1 MVLHRGIRMN
11 INMTKIS
18 IIFFCLIQF
27 LWTQDYKVLSSQVTG
42 GQSNSNSDSF
52 NLTSGSLSHSVKSSS
67 SDSFSVSQGIMG
79 VTKSLYALPPV
90 VNAFIADTIYR
101 DGMPIRVQGIL
112 TDLNGIASADLHLQL
127 GGSQEPIIIPMTAL
141 NDSIY
146 EVSIADSL
154 VTIKNFRAFIRGDD
168 NMAYT
173 GESDRLTPSVKYGE
187 NELTT
192 MIENSIYPDGIPSER
207 WRMLSFPGS
216 QDNPSITKPK
226 QEGHVFYVWD
236 LDDSTWVVPD
246 SIYTGQAYWFKHIYE
261 NPVPFSSDSG
271 MAIPLDP
278 YIIEL
283 KTGWNMVG
291 SPFAFPVEV
300 SADPNEVS
308 ALYFFGDSTNRDGW
322 SLQEYRMDPWA
333 GYAVYTELDSATIEL
348 LPFPIEDQE
357 NSTNRIAGEGWT
369 IALSAES
376 ERYIDKSM
384 VIGRHRNAKDVKD
397 GMDIPL
403 LPSVSKGL
411 SVALS
416 LDNDTRFDHSSDIR
430 STDEQNG
437 VWSLSVYSS
446 SDPGPVEFSA
456 VANGLIPPEISVAVL
471 DIQTRKIYQD
481 VLVNPFT
488 IDDRL
493 KLGYE
498 LKFVAGDPAYVES
511 MLLEILSQ
519 IPSEFALGQNYPNP
533 FNPITRLDYLL
544 PRRSDVSIRVYN
556 MLGQE
561 IITLLRQEQPY
572 GKYSVS
578 WNGLDKYGKQVAS
591 GVYFTELKSR
601 NIRRVTKMLLL
612 K

>member
-1 MVLHRGIRMN
+1 MNKNMIKSNIIVLLA
-11 INMTKIS
+11 
-18 IIFFCLIQF
+18 FQF
-27 LWTQDYKVLSSQVTG
+27 IVGQDYILKSPQVTG
-42 GQSNSNSDSF
+42 GQASLSSDLF
-52 NLTSGSLSHSVKSSS
+52 NLSSNTATQSADPSS

-79 VTKSLYALPPV
+79 VTQGLYALPPV
-90 VNAFIADTIYR
+90 VNASIADTIYR
-101 DGMPIRVQGIL
+101 DGMPIRVQGVL
-112 TDLNGIASADLHLQL
+112 VDMNGIASADLYLQQ
-127 GGSQEPIIIPMTAL
+127 GGAEETVIIPMVAL
-141 NDSIY
+141 NDSIF
-146 EVSIADSL
+146 EASIAESL
-154 VTIKNFRAFIRGDD
+154 VTVKNFRAFIRGHD

-192 MIENSIYPDGIPSER
+192 MIDNSIYPNGIPTEH

-216 QDNPSITKPK
+216 QDNPSIAKPK

-246 SIYTGQAYWFKHIYE
+246 SIYSGQAYWFKHIYE
-261 NPVPFSSDSG
+261 DPVPFSSDSG
-271 MAIPLDP
+271 TAIPLEP
-278 YIIEL
+278 YTINL
-283 KTGWNMVG
+283 KNGWNMVG

-322 SLQEYRMDPWA
+322 SLQEYEMDPWA
-333 GYAVYTELDSATIEL
+333 GYAVYTDLESATIDL
-348 LPFPIEDQE
+348 LPFPIEDEE
-357 NSTNRIAGEGWT
+357 NNTNRMIAEDEWT
-369 IALSAES
+369 IVLSVES
-376 ERYIDKSM
+376 NRFIDKTGR
-384 VIGRHRNAKDVKD
+384 IGRHSNAKDVKD
-397 GMDIPL
+397 NMDIPI
-403 LPSVSKGL
+403 LPSVGKGL
-411 SVALS
+411 SMALS

-430 STDEQNG
+430 SIDEQNG
-437 VWSLSVYSS
+437 VWSVSIFSG
-446 SDPGPVEFSA
+446 SDPGPVQFSA
-456 VANGLIPPEISVAVL
+456 TAEGSIPPEISVAVL
-471 DIQTRKIYQD
+471 DIQTRKIYTD

-488 IDDRL
+488 IDERL
-493 KLGYE
+493 SLAYE

-578 WNGLDKYGKQVAS
+578 WNGLDKSGKQVAS
-591 GVYFTELKSR
+591 GVYFTELRAGS
-601 NIRRVTKMLLL
+601 IRKTRKMLLL

>member
-1 MVLHRGIRMN
+1 MN
-11 INMTKIS
+11 IIMKYKPMLLLLLVK
-18 IIFFCLIQF
+18 CLWAQNYD
-27 LWTQDYKVLSSQVTG
+27 LPVSQVTG
-42 GQSNSNSDSF
+42 GQVNSESENY
-52 NLTSGSLSHSVKSSS
+52 SLSSNTSSLSAEFSS

-79 VTKSLYALPPV
+79 VTKGLYALPPV
-90 VNAFIADTIYR
+90 VSAFIADTIYR
-101 DGMPIRVQGIL
+101 DGMPIRIQGIL

-192 MIENSIYPDGIPSER
+192 MIDNSIYPDGIPSER

-216 QDNPSITKPK
+216 QDNPSIAKPK

-271 MAIPLDP
+271 MAIPLEP
-278 YIIEL
+278 YTIEL

-357 NSTNRIAGEGWT
+357 NSTNRIAGEGWA

-493 KLGYE
+493 RLGYE

>member
-1 MVLHRGIRMN
+1 MVHHRGIRMN

-52 NLTSGSLSHSVKSSS
+52 NLTSGSLSHSVRSSS

-207 WRMLSFPGS
+207 WRMLSFPGR
-216 QDNPSITKPK
+216 QDNPSIAKPK

-271 MAIPLDP
+271 MAIPLEP
-278 YIIEL
+278 YKIEL

-357 NSTNRIAGEGWT
+357 NSTNRIAEEGWT
-369 IALSAES
+369 IVLSAES

-416 LDNDTRFDHSSDIR
+416 LDNDTRFNYSSDIR

-601 NIRRVTKMLLL
+601 NVRRVTKMLLL

>member
-1 MVLHRGIRMN
+1 MKIMSELALVVFLIFQL
-11 INMTKIS
+11 MTAQNYNVNTPQI
-18 IIFFCLIQF
+18 
-27 LWTQDYKVLSSQVTG
+27 TG
-42 GQSNSNSDSF
+42 GQENSSSDNYNLNSN
-52 NLTSGSLSHSVKSSS
+52 TSSLSAEYSS

-79 VTKSLYALPPV
+79 VTKGLYALPPA

-101 DGMPIRVQGIL
+101 NGMPIRVQGIL
-112 TDLNGIASADLHLQL
+112 TDINGIASADLHLQL

-216 QDNPSITKPK
+216 QDNPSIAKPK

-271 MAIPLDP
+271 MAIPLEP
-278 YIIEL
+278 YTIEL

-348 LPFPIEDQE
+348 LPFPIQDQE

-403 LPSVSKGL
+403 LPSLSKGL

-416 LDNDTRFDHSSDIR
+416 LDNDARFNYSSDIR

-437 VWSLSVYSS
+437 VWSLSVCSS

-533 FNPITRLDYLL
+533 FNPITRLDYRL

>member
-1 MVLHRGIRMN
+1 MKKIIRN
-11 INMTKIS
+11 IF
-18 IIFFCLIQF
+18 IILAFFNLFIF
-27 LWTQDYKVLSSQVTG
+27 GQDYRLLAPQVTG
-42 GQSNSNSDSF
+42 GQ
-52 NLTSGSLSHSVKSSS
+52 VSSS
-67 SDSFSVSQGIMG
+67 SDSFSLSSNTAAQSADPSSSDSLSFSPGIMG
-79 VTKSLYALPPV
+79 VTKGLYALPPV
-90 VNAFIADTIYR
+90 VSAFIADTIYR

-192 MIENSIYPDGIPSER
+192 MIDNSIYPDGIPSER

-216 QDNPSITKPK
+216 QDNPSIAKPK

-271 MAIPLDP
+271 MAIPLEP
-278 YIIEL
+278 YTIDL

-578 WNGLDKYGKQVAS
+578 WNGLDKSGKQVAS
-591 GVYFTELKSR
+591 GVYFTELRAGS
-601 NIRRVTKMLLL
+601 IRKTRKMLLL

>member
-1 MVLHRGIRMN
+1 MYK
-11 INMTKIS
+11 NMKIMS
-18 IIFFCLIQF
+18 ELALVVFLIFQLMTAQNYNVNTPQI
-27 LWTQDYKVLSSQVTG
+27 TG
-42 GQSNSNSDSF
+42 GQENSSSDNYNLNSN
-52 NLTSGSLSHSVKSSS
+52 TSSLSAEYSS

-79 VTKSLYALPPV
+79 VTKGLYALPPA

-112 TDLNGIASADLHLQL
+112 TDINGIASADLHLQL

-216 QDNPSITKPK
+216 QDNPSIAKPK

-236 LDDSTWVVPD
+236 LDDSIWVVPD

-271 MAIPLDP
+271 TAIPLEP

-333 GYAVYTELDSATIEL
+333 GYAVYTELDSTTIEL
-348 LPFPIEDQE
+348 LPFPIQDQE

-384 VIGRHRNAKDVKD
+384 LIGRHRNAKDVKD

-416 LDNDTRFDHSSDIR
+416 LDNDTRFDHSSDVR

-471 DIQTRKIYQD
+471 DIQTRNIYQD

-488 IDDRL
+488 IDDRF

-519 IPSEFALGQNYPNP
+519 IPSEFTLGQNYPNP

-591 GVYFTELKSR
+591 GVYFTELKAGKV
-601 NIRRVTKMLLL
+601 RRVTKMLLL

>member
-1 MVLHRGIRMN
+1 MKIMSELTLVVFLIFQL
-11 INMTKIS
+11 MTAQNYNVNTPQI
-18 IIFFCLIQF
+18 
-27 LWTQDYKVLSSQVTG
+27 TG
-42 GQSNSNSDSF
+42 GQENSSSDNYKLNSN
-52 NLTSGSLSHSVKSSS
+52 TSSLSAEYSS

-79 VTKSLYALPPV
+79 VTKGLYALPPA

-101 DGMPIRVQGIL
+101 NGMPIRVQGIL
-112 TDLNGIASADLHLQL
+112 TDINGIASADLHLQL

-192 MIENSIYPDGIPSER
+192 MIDNSIYPDGIPSER

-216 QDNPSITKPK
+216 QDNPSIAKPK

-271 MAIPLDP
+271 MAIPLEP
-278 YIIEL
+278 YTIEL

-348 LPFPIEDQE
+348 LPFPIENQE

-519 IPSEFALGQNYPNP
+519 IPSEIALGQNYPNP
-533 FNPITRLDYLL
+533 FNPITSLDYLL

-578 WNGLDKYGKQVAS
+578 WNGLDKYGKKVAS

>member
-1 MVLHRGIRMN
+1 MINLIRNKMN
-11 INMTKIS
+11 NKLLIFTYLIS
-18 IIFFCLIQF
+18 FAF
-27 LWTQDYKVLSSQVTG
+27 TQNYDLPVSQVTG
-42 GQSNSNSDSF
+42 GQVNSSSDSY
-52 NLTSGSLSHSVKSSS
+52 NLSSNTSSLSAEFSS

-79 VTKSLYALPPV
+79 VTQGLYALPPV
-90 VNAFIADTIYR
+90 VSAFIADTIYR

-192 MIENSIYPDGIPSER
+192 MIDNSIYPDGIPSER

-216 QDNPSITKPK
+216 QDNPSIAKPK

-271 MAIPLDP
+271 MAIPLEP
-278 YIIEL
+278 YTIEL

>member
-1 MVLHRGIRMN
+1 MKKNMIKSNIIVLLA
-11 INMTKIS
+11 
-18 IIFFCLIQF
+18 FQF
-27 LWTQDYKVLSSQVTG
+27 IVGQDYILKSPQVTG
-42 GQSNSNSDSF
+42 GQVNSSSDSF
-52 NLTSGSLSHSVKSSS
+52 NLTSNTATQSAEASS

-79 VTKSLYALPPV
+79 VTQGLYALPPI

-101 DGMPIRVQGIL
+101 DGMPVRVQGVL
-112 TDLNGIASADLHLQL
+112 VDMNGIASADLYLQQ
-127 GGSQEPIIIPMTAL
+127 GGAEETVIIPMVAL

-154 VTIKNFRAFIRGDD
+154 VTIKNFRAFIRGND

-192 MIENSIYPDGIPSER
+192 MIDNSIYPNGIPSER

-216 QDNPSITKPK
+216 QDNPSIAKPK
-226 QEGHVFYVWD
+226 QEGHVFYIWD

-246 SIYTGQAYWFKHIYE
+246 SIYSGQAYWFKHIYE
-261 NPVPFSSDSG
+261 DPVPFNSDSG
-271 MAIPLDP
+271 TAIPLEP
-278 YIIEL
+278 YTINL
-283 KTGWNMVG
+283 KNGWNMVG

-300 SADPNEVS
+300 AADPNEVS

-322 SLQEYRMDPWA
+322 SLQEYKMDPWA
-333 GYAVYTELDSATIEL
+333 GYAVYTDLESATIDL
-348 LPFPIEDQE
+348 LPFPIEDEE
-357 NSTNRIAGEGWT
+357 NSARRIAEEGWT
-369 IALSAES
+369 ILLSAES
-376 ERYIDKSM
+376 ERYIDKAGI
-384 VIGRHRNAKDVKD
+384 IGRNSGAKDVKD
-397 GMDIPL
+397 DMDIPL
-403 LPSVSKGL
+403 LPFVSKGL
-411 SVALS
+411 SVAIS
-416 LDNDTRFDHSSDIR
+416 LDNDNSFDYSSDIR
-430 STDEQNG
+430 SIDELNG
-437 VWSLSVYSS
+437 VWSVSLSS
-446 SDPGPVEFSA
+446 SGDPGPVQFSA
-456 VANGLIPPEISVAVL
+456 EANGSIPPEISVAVL
-471 DIQTRKIYQD
+471 DIQTRKIYTD
-481 VLVNPFT
+481 VLVKP
-488 IDDRL
+488 IDINDRL
-493 KLGYE
+493 SLGYE
-498 LKFVAGDPAYVES
+498 LKFVIGDPAYVES

-578 WNGLDKYGKQVAS
+578 WNGLDKSGKQVAS
-591 GVYFTELKSR
+591 GVYFTELRAGS
-601 NIRRVTKMLLL
+601 IRKTRKMLLL

>member
-1 MVLHRGIRMN
+1 MSNFTMRY
-11 INMTKIS
+11 
-18 IIFFCLIQF
+18 IFLLFCLHHF
-27 LWTQDYKVLSSQVTG
+27 VLSQEYILRSPQVTG
-42 GQSNSNSDSF
+42 GQVN
-52 NLTSGSLSHSVKSSS
+52 SS
-67 SDSFSVSQGIMG
+67 SDSYNLSSNTATQSADASSSDSLSFSPGIMG
-79 VTKSLYALPPV
+79 VTKGLYALPPV
-90 VNAFIADTIYR
+90 VSAFIADTIYR

-216 QDNPSITKPK
+216 QDNPSIAKPK

-348 LPFPIEDQE
+348 LPFPIENHE

-416 LDNDTRFDHSSDIR
+416 LDNDTRFNYSSDIR

>member
-1 MVLHRGIRMN
+1 
-11 INMTKIS
+11 
-18 IIFFCLIQF
+18 
-27 LWTQDYKVLSSQVTG
+27 
-42 GQSNSNSDSF
+42 
-52 NLTSGSLSHSVKSSS
+52 
-67 SDSFSVSQGIMG
+67 
-79 VTKSLYALPPV
+79 
-90 VNAFIADTIYR
+90 
-101 DGMPIRVQGIL
+101 
-112 TDLNGIASADLHLQL
+112 
-127 GGSQEPIIIPMTAL
+127 
-141 NDSIY
+141 
-146 EVSIADSL
+146 
-154 VTIKNFRAFIRGDD
+154 
-168 NMAYT
+168 
-173 GESDRLTPSVKYGE
+173 
-187 NELTT
+187 

-216 QDNPSITKPK
+216 QDNPSIEKPK

-246 SIYTGQAYWFKHIYE
+246 FIYTGQAYWFKHIYE

-271 MAIPLDP
+271 TAIPLDP

-348 LPFPIEDQE
+348 LPFPIENQE
-357 NSTNRIAGEGWT
+357 NSTKRIAGEGWT

-376 ERYIDKSM
+376 ERYIDKSI

-403 LPSVSKGL
+403 LPSLSKGF
-411 SVALS
+411 SMALS
-416 LDNDTRFDHSSDIR
+416 LDNDARFNYSSDIR

-437 VWSLSVYSS
+437 VWSLSIYSS

-519 IPSEFALGQNYPNP
+519 IPSEFTLGQNYPNP

-561 IITLLRQEQPY
+561 IITLLREEQPY

-578 WNGLDKYGKQVAS
+578 WNGLDNYGKQVAS
-591 GVYFTELKSR
+591 GVYFTELKAGKV
-601 NIRRVTKMLLL
+601 RRVTKMLLL

>member
-1 MVLHRGIRMN
+1 MNKKMIRNNIIVL
-11 INMTKIS
+11 
-18 IIFFCLIQF
+18 LAIQF
-27 LWTQDYKVLSSQVTG
+27 FIAQDFDVLSSQITG
-42 GQSNSNSDSF
+42 GQTNSSSDSF
-52 NLTSGSLSHSVKSSS
+52 NLTSSAMSQSTESSS
-67 SDSFSVSQGIMG
+67 SDSFSVSQGITG
-79 VTKSLYALPPV
+79 ITQSLYALPPV

-112 TDLNGIASADLHLQL
+112 TDLNGIASAELYLQQ
-127 GGSQEPIIIPMTAL
+127 GGSTEPIVIPMVAL

-173 GESDRLTPSVKYGE
+173 GESNRLTPSVKYGE

-192 MIENSIYPDGIPSER
+192 MIDNSIYPDGIPSEH

-216 QDNPSITKPK
+216 QDNPSISKPK

-261 NPVPFSSDSG
+261 NSVPFSSDSG
-271 MAIPLDP
+271 MAIPLEP
-278 YIIEL
+278 YTIDL

-300 SADPNEVS
+300 SADPSEVS

-333 GYAVYTELDSATIEL
+333 GYAIHTNLESATIEL
-348 LPFPIEDQE
+348 LPFPEEDQE
-357 NSTNRIAGEGWT
+357 SNAGRLAEEGWT
-369 IALSAES
+369 IFLSAES
-376 ERYIDKSM
+376 EKYIDKTM

-416 LDNDTRFDHSSDIR
+416 LDNGTRFDHSSDIR
-430 STDEQNG
+430 SIDGKNG
-437 VWSLSVYSS
+437 VWSLSISS
-446 SDPGPVEFSA
+446 SNNPGPVQFSA
-456 VANGLIPPEISVAVL
+456 AADGSIPPEITVAVL
-471 DIQTRKIYQD
+471 DIQTRKIYED

-493 KLGYE
+493 KLAYE
-498 LKFVAGDPAYVES
+498 LRFVAGDPAYVES

-561 IITLLRQEQPY
+561 IITLLKQEQPY

-578 WNGLDKYGKQVAS
+578 WNGLDKSGKQVAS
-591 GVYFTELKSR
+591 GVYFTELRAGS
-601 NIRRVTKMLLL
+601 IRKTRKMLLL

>member
-1 MVLHRGIRMN
+1 MN
-11 INMTKIS
+11 I
-18 IIFFCLIQF
+18 IIKYKPMLLLLLVKF
-27 LWTQDYKVLSSQVTG
+27 LWAQDYNVLSSQVTS
-42 GQSNSNSDSF
+42 GQVNSSSDSY
-52 NLTSGSLSHSVKSSS
+52 NLSSNTASQSAESSS
-67 SDSFSVSQGIMG
+67 SDSLSLSPGLMGITQG
-79 VTKSLYALPPV
+79 LYALPPV
-90 VNAFIADTIYR
+90 VSAFIADTIYR

-112 TDLNGIASADLHLQL
+112 TDLNGIASADLHLQQ
-127 GGSQEPIIIPMTAL
+127 GGSQESIIIPMTAL

-154 VTIKNFRAFIRGDD
+154 VTINNFRAFIRGDD

-173 GESDRLTPSVKYGE
+173 GESNRLTPSVKYGE

-192 MIENSIYPDGIPSER
+192 MIDNSIYPNGIPSER

-216 QDNPSITKPK
+216 QDNPSIAKPK

-271 MAIPLDP
+271 MAIPLEP
-278 YIIEL
+278 YTINL
-283 KTGWNMVG
+283 KNGWNMVG

-300 SADPNEVS
+300 SADPIEVS

-333 GYAVYTELDSATIEL
+333 GYAVYTDLDSATVDL
-348 LPFPIEDQE
+348 LPFPIEDEE
-357 NSTNRIAGEGWT
+357 NSSNRIAEEGWT
-369 IALSAES
+369 IVLSAES
-376 ERYIDKSM
+376 ERYIDKTM

-403 LPSVSKGL
+403 LPPVSKGL

-416 LDNDTRFDHSSDIR
+416 LDNGTRFDHSSDIR
-430 STDEQNG
+430 SIDQQNG
-437 VWSLSVYSS
+437 VWSLSVSS
-446 SDPGPVEFSA
+446 ASDPGPVQFSA
-456 VANGLIPPEISVAVL
+456 AAEGSIAPEISVAVL
-471 DIQTRKIYQD
+471 DIQTRKIYTD
-481 VLVNPFT
+481 ILVNSFT
-488 IDDRL
+488 IDERL
-493 KLGYE
+493 SLAYE

-578 WNGLDKYGKQVAS
+578 WNGLDKSGKQVAS
-591 GVYFTELKSR
+591 GVYFTELRAGS
-601 NIRRVTKMLLL
+601 IRKTRKMLLL

>member
-1 MVLHRGIRMN
+1 MKMN
-11 INMTKIS
+11 NKIKNN
-18 IIFFCLIQF
+18 IILLLAFQF
-27 LWTQDYKVLSSQVTG
+27 LVGQDYILLAPQVTG
-42 GQSNSNSDSF
+42 GQVSSSSDSF
-52 NLTSGSLSHSVKSSS
+52 SLTSNTATQSAEASS

-79 VTKSLYALPPV
+79 VTQGLYALPPV

-112 TDLNGIASADLHLQL
+112 VDMNGIASADLYLQQ
-127 GGSQEPIIIPMTAL
+127 GGAEETVIIPMVAL
-141 NDSIY
+141 NDSIF
-146 EVSIADSL
+146 EASIADSL
-154 VTIKNFRAFIRGDD
+154 VTIKNFRAFIRGHD

-173 GESDRLTPSVKYGE
+173 GESDRLTPSVKYGDT
-187 NELTT
+187 ELTT
-192 MIENSIYPDGIPSER
+192 MIDNSIYPNGIPSEH
-207 WRMLSFPGS
+207 WRMLSFPGR
-216 QDNPSITKPK
+216 QDNPSIAKPK
-226 QEGHVFYVWD
+226 QDGHVFYVWD

-271 MAIPLDP
+271 MAIPLEP
-278 YIIEL
+278 YTINL
-283 KTGWNMVG
+283 KNGWNMVG

-322 SLQEYRMDPWA
+322 SLQEYKMDPWA
-333 GYAVYTELDSATIEL
+333 GYAVYTDLESATIDL
-348 LPFPIEDQE
+348 LPFPIEDEE
-357 NSTNRIAGEGWT
+357 NNARRITGEGWT
-369 IALSAES
+369 IVLSAES
-376 ERYIDKSM
+376 ERYIDKTM
-384 VIGRHRNAKDVKD
+384 VIGRHSNAKDIKD

-403 LPSVSKGL
+403 LPSVGKGL
-411 SVALS
+411 SMALS
-416 LDNDTRFDHSSDIR
+416 LDSGTRFDHSSDIR
-430 STDEQNG
+430 SIDEQNG
-437 VWSLSVYSS
+437 VWSVSIFSG
-446 SDPGPVEFSA
+446 SDPGPVQFSA
-456 VANGLIPPEISVAVL
+456 AAEGSIPPEISVVVL
-471 DIQTRKIYQD
+471 DIQTRKIYTD
-481 VLVNPFT
+481 VLVNPFS
-488 IDDRL
+488 IDERL
-493 KLGYE
+493 SLAYE

-519 IPSEFALGQNYPNP
+519 IPSEFSLGQNYPNP

-578 WNGLDKYGKQVAS
+578 WNGLDKSGKQVAS
-591 GVYFTELKSR
+591 GVYFTELRAGS
-601 NIRRVTKMLLL
+601 IRKTRKMLLL

>member
-1 MVLHRGIRMN
+1 MSNFTMRY
-11 INMTKIS
+11 
-18 IIFFCLIQF
+18 IFLLFCLHHF
-27 LWTQDYKVLSSQVTG
+27 VLSQEYILRSPQVTG
-42 GQSNSNSDSF
+42 GQVN
-52 NLTSGSLSHSVKSSS
+52 SS
-67 SDSFSVSQGIMG
+67 SDSYNLSSNTATQSADASSSDSLSFSPGIMG
-79 VTKSLYALPPV
+79 VTKGLYALPPV
-90 VNAFIADTIYR
+90 VSAFIADTIYR

-216 QDNPSITKPK
+216 QDNPSIAKPK

-271 MAIPLDP
+271 MAIPLEP
-278 YIIEL
+278 YTIEL

-348 LPFPIEDQE
+348 LPFPTESQE

-416 LDNDTRFDHSSDIR
+416 LDNDTRFNYSSDIR

>member
-1 MVLHRGIRMN
+1 MKKNKM
-11 INMTKIS
+11 KIS
-18 IIFFCLIQF
+18 FLFLCLIQF
-27 LWTQDYKVLSSQVTG
+27 VWAQDYDLPVSQVTG
-42 GQSNSNSDSF
+42 GQANSSSDSY
-52 NLTSGSLSHSVKSSS
+52 NLSSNTSSLSAEFSS

-79 VTKSLYALPPV
+79 VTKGLYALPPV
-90 VNAFIADTIYR
+90 VSAFIADTIYR

-112 TDLNGIASADLHLQL
+112 TDLNGIASADLHLQQ

-154 VTIKNFRAFIRGDD
+154 VTINNFRAFIRGDD

-192 MIENSIYPDGIPSER
+192 MIENSIYPDGIPSEH

-216 QDNPSITKPK
+216 QDNPSIAKPK

-271 MAIPLDP
+271 MAIPLEP
-278 YIIEL
+278 YTIEL

-322 SLQEYRMDPWA
+322 SLQEYRMAPWA

-348 LPFPIEDQE
+348 LPFPIEDEE
-357 NSTNRIAGEGWT
+357 NSTNRIAEEGWT
-369 IALSAES
+369 IVLSAES
-376 ERYIDKSM
+376 EKYIDKTM

-416 LDNDTRFDHSSDIR
+416 LDNGTRFDHSSDIR
-430 STDEQNG
+430 SIDQQNG
-437 VWSLSVYSS
+437 VWSLSVVSS
-446 SDPGPVEFSA
+446 SDPGPVQFSA
-456 VANGLIPPEISVAVL
+456 AAEGLIPPEISVAVL

-493 KLGYE
+493 KLAYE

-572 GKYSVS
+572 
-578 WNGLDKYGKQVAS
+578 
-591 GVYFTELKSR
+591 
-601 NIRRVTKMLLL
+601 
-612 K
+612 

>member
-1 MVLHRGIRMN
+1 M
-11 INMTKIS
+11 KIMS
-18 IIFFCLIQF
+18 ELALVVFLVFQLLIAQNYNVN
-27 LWTQDYKVLSSQVTG
+27 TPQITG
-42 GQSNSNSDSF
+42 GQQSSSSDNYNLSSNTATQSADASS
-52 NLTSGSLSHSVKSSS
+52 SGSLS
-67 SDSFSVSQGIMG
+67 FSPGIMG
-79 VTKSLYALPPV
+79 VTKGLYALPPV
-90 VNAFIADTIYR
+90 VSVFIADTIYR
-101 DGMPIRVQGIL
+101 DGMPIRAQGIL

-173 GESDRLTPSVKYGE
+173 GESDWLTPSVKYGE

-192 MIENSIYPDGIPSER
+192 MIDNSIYPAGIPSER
-207 WRMLSFPGS
+207 WRMLSFPGR
-216 QDNPSITKPK
+216 QDNPSIAKPK

-271 MAIPLDP
+271 MAIPLEP
-278 YIIEL
+278 YTIDL

-348 LPFPIEDQE
+348 LPFPIQDQE

-403 LPSVSKGL
+403 LPSLSKGL

-416 LDNDTRFDHSSDIR
+416 LDNDARFNYSSDIR

-437 VWSLSVYSS
+437 VWSLSVCSS

-561 IITLLRQEQPY
+561 IITLLKQEQPY

-578 WNGLDKYGKQVAS
+578 WNGLDKYGKLVAS
-591 GVYFTELKSR
+591 GVYFTELKAGKV
-601 NIRRVTKMLLL
+601 RRVTKMLLL

>member
-1 MVLHRGIRMN
+1 MKKNKM
-11 INMTKIS
+11 KIS
-18 IIFFCLIQF
+18 FLFLCLIQF
-27 LWTQDYKVLSSQVTG
+27 VWAQDYDLPVSQVTG
-42 GQSNSNSDSF
+42 GQINSESENYRLSSN
-52 NLTSGSLSHSVKSSS
+52 TSSLSADFSS

-79 VTKSLYALPPV
+79 VTKGLYALPPV
-90 VNAFIADTIYR
+90 VSAFIADTIYR
-101 DGMPIRVQGIL
+101 DGMPIRIQGIL

-192 MIENSIYPDGIPSER
+192 MIDNSIYPDGIPSER

-216 QDNPSITKPK
+216 QDNPSIAKPK

-271 MAIPLDP
+271 MAIPLEP
-278 YIIEL
+278 YTIDL

-291 SPFAFPVEV
+291 SPFAYPVEV

-348 LPFPIEDQE
+348 LPFPIENQE
-357 NSTNRIAGEGWT
+357 NSTNRIAAEGWT

-544 PRRSDVSIRVYN
+544 PIRSDVSISVYN

>member
-1 MVLHRGIRMN
+1 MKKNKM
-11 INMTKIS
+11 KIS
-18 IIFFCLIQF
+18 FLFLCLIQF
-27 LWTQDYKVLSSQVTG
+27 VWAQDYDLPVSQVTG
-42 GQSNSNSDSF
+42 GQINSESENYRLSSN
-52 NLTSGSLSHSVKSSS
+52 TSSLSADFSS
-67 SDSFSVSQGIMG
+67 SDSFSVSLGIMG
-79 VTKSLYALPPV
+79 VTKGLYALPPV
-90 VNAFIADTIYR
+90 VSAFIADTIYR

-216 QDNPSITKPK
+216 QDNPSIAKPK

-271 MAIPLDP
+271 MAIPLEP
-278 YIIEL
+278 YTIEL

-348 LPFPIEDQE
+348 LPFPTESQE

-416 LDNDTRFDHSSDIR
+416 LDNDTRFNYSSDIR

>member
-1 MVLHRGIRMN
+1 MKKNKM
-11 INMTKIS
+11 KIS
-18 IIFFCLIQF
+18 FLFLCLIQF
-27 LWTQDYKVLSSQVTG
+27 VWAQDYDLPVSQVTG
-42 GQSNSNSDSF
+42 GQINSESENYRLSSN
-52 NLTSGSLSHSVKSSS
+52 TSSLSADFSS
-67 SDSFSVSQGIMG
+67 SDSFSVSLGIMG
-79 VTKSLYALPPV
+79 VTKGLYALPPV
-90 VNAFIADTIYR
+90 VSAFIADTIYR

-216 QDNPSITKPK
+216 QDNPSIAKPK

-271 MAIPLDP
+271 MAIPLEP
-278 YIIEL
+278 YTIEL

-348 LPFPIEDQE
+348 LPFPIENQE

-369 IALSAES
+369 IALSVES

-416 LDNDTRFDHSSDIR
+416 LDNDTRFNYSSDIR

-533 FNPITRLDYLL
+533 FNPITRLDYQL

>member
-1 MVLHRGIRMN
+1 MVHHRGIRMK

-18 IIFFCLIQF
+18 IILFCLIQF

-52 NLTSGSLSHSVKSSS
+52 NLTLGLLSHSVRSSS

-101 DGMPIRVQGIL
+101 GGMPIRVQGIL

-127 GGSQEPIIIPMTAL
+127 GGSQEPIIIPMTAM

-207 WRMLSFPGS
+207 WRMLSFPGR
-216 QDNPSITKPK
+216 QDNPLIAKPK

-271 MAIPLDP
+271 MAIPLEP

-348 LPFPIEDQE
+348 LPFATESQE

-376 ERYIDKSM
+376 ERYIDKSI

-416 LDNDTRFDHSSDIR
+416 LDNDTRFDHSSDVR

-591 GVYFTELKSR
+591 GVYFTELKAGKV
-601 NIRRVTKMLLL
+601 RRVTKMLLL